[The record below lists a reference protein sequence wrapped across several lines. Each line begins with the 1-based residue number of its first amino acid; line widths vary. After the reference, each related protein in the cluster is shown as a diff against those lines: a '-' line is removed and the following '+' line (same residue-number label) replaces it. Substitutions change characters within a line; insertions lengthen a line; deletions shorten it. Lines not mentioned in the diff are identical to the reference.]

1 MDDQEETT
9 MPGMNQ
15 KGPEGAGPLTG
26 GGRGVCRKTDET
38 GVFNQGQ
45 GRGLGRGQGQA
56 GGGRGRGRCLVSG
69 NIDSASNAENSALRQ
84 QIETNQ
90 KTLDALVAKVEQLAA
105 GIDREK

>member
-1 MDDQEETT
+1 

-38 GVFNQGQ
+38 GGFGQGQ
-45 GRGLGRGQGQA
+45 GRGLGRGQGS
-56 GGGRGRGRCLVSG
+56 GGRGRCLVSG

-105 GIDREK
+105 GIGREK